1 MLVAELLSAT
11 FVFPFWPSPL
21 QLPLAFYQRPD
32 VLTIAREL
40 LGKRVCTLLDGELT
54 TGRIVETEA
63 YRHEGDPSIT
73 LHLQRKARQAQA
85 LYQPGGHAYLYTVYR
100 VHTLFNITTNDA
112 GHPDAVL
119 IRAIEPL
126 QGQDVMLRRRG
137 LPKLARNLTAGPGVL
152 SQALGLTPALN
163 GELLTGPRIWVED
176 AGENLDPDAITASS
190 RVGLDYAGAE
200 AVALP
205 WRFRVKDSK
214 WTSPAR

>member
-1 MLVAELLSAT
+1 ML
-11 FVFPFWPSPL
+11 PP
-21 QLPLAFYQRPD
+21 AFFQRPD
-32 VLTIAREL
+32 VLAIARDL
-40 LGKRVCTLLDGELT
+40 LGKHVFTRIDGELT
-54 TGRIVETEA
+54 GGRIVETEA

-100 VHTLFNITTNDA
+100 VHTLFNITANA
-112 GHPDAVL
+112 AAYPDAVL

-126 QGQDVMLRRRG
+126 EGTEVMQRRRG
-137 LPKLARNLTAGPGVL
+137 LAKVARNLTAGPGVL

-163 GELLTGPRIWVED
+163 GELVTGPHVWFED
-176 AGENLDPDAITASS
+176 AGEIIADENVLASS
-190 RVGLDYAGAE
+190 RVGLEYAGEE

-214 WTSPAR
+214 WTSPAK

>member
-1 MLVAELLSAT
+1 MSV
-11 FVFPFWPSPL
+11 
-21 QLPLAFYQRPD
+21 LPLKFYQQPD
-32 VLTIAREL
+32 VLAIARAL
-40 LGKRVCTLLDGELT
+40 LGKVVCTKIDGELT

-73 LHLQRKARQAQA
+73 LHLQRKAKQAQA

-100 VHTLFNITTNDA
+100 VHTLFNLTVNDA
-112 GHPDAVL
+112 AHPDAVL

-126 QGQDVMLRRRG
+126 VGIDVMLRRRG
-137 LPKLARNLTAGPGVL
+137 LATVARNLTAGPGVL

-163 GELLTGPRIWVED
+163 GELLTGPQIWFED
-176 AGENLDPDAITASS
+176 AGEVITDDNVLASS
-190 RVGLDYAGAE
+190 RVGLEYAGAE

-214 WTSPAR
+214 WTSPAK

>member
-1 MLVAELLSAT
+1 MPVQAAT
-11 FVFPFWPSPL
+11 HPANP
-21 QLPLAFYQRPD
+21 LPLTFFQRPD

-40 LGKRVCTLLDGELT
+40 LGKHVFTCLDGELT
-54 TGRIVETEA
+54 GGRIVETEA

-73 LHLQRKARQAQA
+73 LHLQRKAKQAQA

-100 VHTLFNITTNDA
+100 VHTLFNLTVSDA
-112 GHPDAVL
+112 AHPDAVL

-126 QGQDVMLRRRG
+126 VGIDVMQRRRG
-137 LPKLARNLTAGPGVL
+137 LAQVARNLTAGPGVL

-163 GELLTGPRIWVED
+163 GELLIGPRIWVED
-176 AGENLDPDAITASS
+176 AGETIAADNVLASS
-190 RVGLDYAGAE
+190 RVGLEYAGAE

-214 WTSPAR
+214 WTSPAK